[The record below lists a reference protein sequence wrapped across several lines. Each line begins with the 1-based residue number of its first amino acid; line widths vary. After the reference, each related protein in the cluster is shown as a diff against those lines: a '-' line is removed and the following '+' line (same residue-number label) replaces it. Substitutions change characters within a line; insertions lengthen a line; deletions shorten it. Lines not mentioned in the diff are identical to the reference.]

1 MSGSDHSRASQKP
14 SIKQRLEAFLERQIH
29 ERDEFGNSLA
39 GVSEHQLRKGID
51 TLCRE
56 LPSLERSQVER
67 AAEVA
72 KNGNYYYRLSKRL
85 ITNHSPVI
93 LLTEE
98 EKDSLV
104 AERERLFSQRGMLSI
119 ICTVSL
125 AAFLQ
130 GHVQSS
136 INAMSLFVE
145 TVGIGIEDHGETQ
158 GNGSSRTAQWQL
170 GAMNAIPFLAA
181 AFPGAPLSLPV
192 NYCLGRRGALGLSAL
207 LIIATM
213 GIKAVSAPVL
223 ASETAVGYWRGS
235 TILAW
240 QLWVACGI
248 MIGFVVNFIIAAA
261 TGTLDG
267 EPNTKLSLHGGRY
280 HALQSIAI
288 APAVPSLFLFIA
300 VCYCYESPRFYMR
313 RGTPNYNLGRAF
325 DVLLQVRKTRL
336 QATRDLFLIWWSA
349 ENEEGQ
355 ALRTESQKSPDED
368 TIHPNYH
375 GRMNTEES
383 KCSQTPSS
391 GLTYSSLILVVIKL
405 SMDQF
410 KPLFTRRRLRNALW
424 SSCTVALAQQ
434 LCGINVFAFYSNGI
448 FSNYGVRASMG
459 YSFGFGCVNFVF
471 GLLAMRSIDI
481 LGRRRWLLSTLP
493 VMSLFLVAASIAYAV
508 GPQEPT
514 GNQPRTKPNTSAA
527 IAGITFI
534 YLFAA
539 AYSPG
544 LGPIPFTLASESFPL
559 KNREAG
565 ASVAI
570 SINLFFAGLLTI
582 LLPRINA
589 LFKMAGTLGFFAG
602 LNIVAFILIFFLVEE
617 TKQLTLEELDQ
628 VFDNPK
634 SQFVTYQITNRI
646 PFVSK
651 KYLLWRRD
659 AERPQAYD
667 EWALENR
674 QGSDWTQRPYR
685 RSPRQ
690 NFAVT
695 IARTFD
701 IAVPVVIIILS
712 IWWSIRSQTCPNNA
726 SIGHECSWRL
736 WASLPVACVAA
747 CWSIVMNISAR
758 RAAHSMSH
766 IPAIVNAVMELILA
780 LGATAC
786 FAILIYHIENYQ
798 VWGRTSE
805 ATMIGLLVILA
816 LVNYVL
822 FAWSVY
828 EMRFYRK
835 QRQNDNS
842 QIPI

>member
-1 MSGSDHSRASQKP
+1 MPTIDNGRLASLK
-14 SIKQRLEAFLERQIH
+14 KRLESFFERQIH

-39 GVSEHQLRKGID
+39 GVSEPVLRKAID
-51 TLCRE
+51 ALCTE
-56 LPSLERSQVER
+56 ITSIERIQVER

-72 KNGNYYYRLSKRL
+72 KNGNYYYRLSKGL
-85 ITNHSPVI
+85 ITNLSPVVE
-93 LLTEE
+93 LTQD
-98 EKDSLV
+98 EKDNLV
-104 AERERLFSQRGMLSI
+104 SERERLFSQRGMLSI

-145 TVGIGIEDHGETQ
+145 TIGIDIENQGETQ
-158 GNGSSRTAQWQL
+158 GNGSDNIAQWQL
-170 GAMNAIPFLAA
+170 GAMNAIPFLTA

-207 LIIATM
+207 LIIASSIGSAFAKTFSHVIIARIFGGIAM

-248 MIGFVVNFIIAAA
+248 MIGLVANFIIAAA
-261 TGTLDG
+261 TNTLDG
-267 EPNTKLSLHGGRY
+267 KPNEQPNLHGGRY
-280 HALQSIAI
+280 HALQWIAA
-288 APAVPSLFLFIA
+288 APAIPSILLLIA

-313 RGTPNYNLGRAF
+313 PDTPNYNLGRAF
-325 DVLLQVRKTRL
+325 DILLQVRKTRL
-336 QATRDLFLIWWSA
+336 QATRDLFLIWWSTQS
-349 ENEEGQ
+349 EEGQ
-355 ALRTESQKSPDED
+355 AICAEPHKSHNEQA
-368 TIHPNYH
+368 IHPEH
-375 GRMNTEES
+375 VGA
-383 KCSQTPSS
+383 
-391 GLTYSSLILVVIKL
+391 
-405 SMDQF
+405 F

-448 FSNYGVRASMG
+448 FSDYGVRTSMG
-459 YSFGFGCVNFVF
+459 YSFGFGCVNFFF

-481 LGRRRWLLSTLP
+481 IGRRRWLLSTLP
-493 VMSLFLVAASIAYAV
+493 VMSLFLMAATIAYAV
-508 GPQEPT
+508 GPQDTVGGQSRPEA
-514 GNQPRTKPNTSAA
+514 NTSAA
-527 IAGITFI
+527 IAGIIFI

-559 KNREAG
+559 KHREAG

-589 LFKMAGTLGFFAG
+589 QFKMAGTLGFFAG
-602 LNIVAFILIFFLVEE
+602 LNVVAFVLIFFFVEE

-634 SQFVTYQITNRI
+634 GQFVNYQITRRL
-646 PFVSK
+646 PFLSK
-651 KYLLWRRD
+651 KYLLWRD

-674 QGSDWTQRPYR
+674 QGSDW
-685 RSPRQ
+685 
-690 NFAVT
+690 
-695 IARTFD
+695 
-701 IAVPVVIIILS
+701 
-712 IWWSIRSQTCPNNA
+712 
-726 SIGHECSWRL
+726 G
-736 WASLPVACVAA
+736 
-747 CWSIVMNISAR
+747 
-758 RAAHSMSH
+758 
-766 IPAIVNAVMELILA
+766 
-780 LGATAC
+780 
-786 FAILIYHIENYQ
+786 
-798 VWGRTSE
+798 GR
-805 ATMIGLLVILA
+805 
-816 LVNYVL
+816 
-822 FAWSVY
+822 
-828 EMRFYRK
+828 
-835 QRQNDNS
+835 D
-842 QIPI
+842 